1 MQSARDGKAGQE
13 HQEPSGRYRRERT
26 PEGHL
31 WLRRRP
37 EQQDTHG
44 LPPCLRFQGQG
55 VPGHDDLFGGRRTP
69 ITHTKLK
76 RGEKMKEQV
85 WIKGPLAERLRELAD
100 DEEMTLEEIVD
111 FILRAYFKEC
121 TDDEDE

>member
-1 MQSARDGKAGQE
+1 
-13 HQEPSGRYRRERT
+13 
-26 PEGHL
+26 
-31 WLRRRP
+31 
-37 EQQDTHG
+37 
-44 LPPCLRFQGQG
+44 
-55 VPGHDDLFGGRRTP
+55 
-69 ITHTKLK
+69 
-76 RGEKMKEQV
+76 MKEQV